1 MIEGTSMDLSDRDN
15 PETLKLRAAPSTGGG
30 LARGSVMTSTSRGT
44 KSAADGGGSV
54 AATSGLPKK
63 KTPMQLVDEKM
74 VDDNVKATVA
84 LKYAFGGSSA
94 SMNDGLATFALASSA
109 DKERNDRL
117 LYRVGRQVVVV
128 DPETGAQQFFT
139 GRARNVTVVL
149 HFTVAPNQRHAAMC
163 ESTLSAEASVGGS
176 GAGGHGSVAGNG
188 SGTALLSV
196 YSLHHMTKV
205 KTLTHPC
212 AADFICSTFCTDQKM
227 IAALTG
233 DVDRQIVV
241 WQWDKD
247 KIIKTC
253 QVRPPIT
260 SVR

>member
-1 MIEGTSMDLSDRDN
+1 
-15 PETLKLRAAPSTGGG
+15 
-30 LARGSVMTSTSRGT
+30 
-44 KSAADGGGSV
+44 
-54 AATSGLPKK
+54 
-63 KTPMQLVDEKM
+63 
-74 VDDNVKATVA
+74 
-84 LKYAFGGSSA
+84 
-94 SMNDGLATFALASSA
+94 
-109 DKERNDRL
+109 
-117 LYRVGRQVVVV
+117 
-128 DPETGAQQFFT
+128 
-139 GRARNVTVVL
+139 
-149 HFTVAPNQRHAAMC
+149 
-163 ESTLSAEASVGGS
+163 
-176 GAGGHGSVAGNG
+176 
-188 SGTALLSV
+188 
-196 YSLHHMTKV
+196 MTKV